1 MGGEKKL
8 SKTKKRDEKHS
19 HAHFGRAHNHEHASN
34 LPLAIG
40 LNLAFSIA
48 EFFFGALFGSAAISA
63 DAVHDLGD
71 AILLTITLILNK
83 LSKKKPTSVMSYGYK
98 RFAALGAF
106 LNAGVIL
113 WISYQMMI
121 SLYYELTFP
130 HLHPRVN
137 VPGLMIVSIVG
148 ILVNLFAAARLH
160 GSKNILDRTVSLH
173 LIEDLLGWIL
183 TFLTSV
189 LISFSGLH
197 ILDRVASLCILL
209 FISWG
214 AISNAWGVLK
224 ILTQRAPS
232 IKNLNKIK
240 KQILAID
247 GVLKIENIHFWSL
260 DGAEHILTARI
271 FIKNLSKSAEI
282 RKEISNFLPDFQI
295 VDSTIEFFEK

>member
-1 MGGEKKL
+1 MGGEGKF
-8 SKTKKRDEKHS
+8 SKEKNACKQV
-19 HAHFGRAHNHEHASN
+19 HAHFGMVHDHKKSSN
-34 LPLAIG
+34 LLLAIG
-40 LNLAFSIA
+40 LNLGFSIA
-48 EFFFGALFGSAAISA
+48 EFFFGTLFSSAAISA

-83 LSKKKPTSVMSYGYK
+83 LSKKKPTSTMSYGYK
-98 RFAALGAF
+98 RFAALGAL

-113 WISYQMMI
+113 WLSYTMAISV
-121 SLYYELTFP
+121 YYEFTFP
-130 HLHPRVN
+130 HVHPYVN

-148 ILVNLFAAARLH
+148 ILVNLFAATRLY

-183 TFLTSV
+183 TFITSV
-189 LISFSGLH
+189 FISFSGLH

-232 IKNLNKIK
+232 IKKLNKIK
-240 KQILAID
+240 KQILAVE

-260 DGAEHILTARI
+260 DGAEHIFTARI
-271 FIKNLSKSAEI
+271 FVSDISRATEI
-282 RKEISNFLPDFQI
+282 RKKISHFLPDFQI
-295 VDSTIEFFEK
+295 VDSTIEIVEE

>member
-1 MGGEKKL
+1 MGGKGKF
-8 SKTKKRDEKHS
+8 SKERKACKQV
-19 HAHFGRAHNHEHASN
+19 HAHFGMAHDHKKSSN

-40 LNLAFSIA
+40 LNLGFSIA
-48 EFFFGALFGSAAISA
+48 EFFFGTLFSSAAISA

-83 LSKKKPTSVMSYGYK
+83 LSNKKPTSVMSYGYK
-98 RFAALGAF
+98 RFAALGAL

-113 WISYQMMI
+113 WLSYTMAISV
-121 SLYYELTFP
+121 YYEFTFP
-130 HLHPRVN
+130 HVHPYVN
-137 VPGLMIVSIVG
+137 VPGLMIVSIAG
-148 ILVNLFAAARLH
+148 ILVNLFAATRLY

-183 TFLTSV
+183 TFITSV

-240 KQILAID
+240 KQILAVE

-260 DGAEHILTARI
+260 DGAEHIFTARI
-271 FIKNLSKSAEI
+271 FVSDISRATEI
-282 RKEISNFLPDFQI
+282 RKKISHFLPDFKI
-295 VDSTIEFFEK
+295 VDSTIEFLEK

>member
-1 MGGEKKL
+1 MGGKVKFSKEKNACKQV
-8 SKTKKRDEKHS
+8 
-19 HAHFGRAHNHEHASN
+19 HAHFGMVHDHKKSSN

-40 LNLAFSIA
+40 LNLGFSIA
-48 EFFFGALFGSAAISA
+48 EFFFGTLFSSAAISA

-83 LSKKKPTSVMSYGYK
+83 LSNKKPTSVMSYGYK
-98 RFAALGAF
+98 RFAALGAL

-113 WISYQMMI
+113 WLSYIMAISV
-121 SLYYELTFP
+121 YYEFTFP
-130 HLHPRVN
+130 HVHPYVN

-148 ILVNLFAAARLH
+148 ILVNLFAAARLY
-160 GSKNILDRTVSLH
+160 GSKNIIDRTVSLH

-183 TFLTSV
+183 TFVTSF

-232 IKNLNKIK
+232 IKKLNKIK
-240 KQILAID
+240 KQILAVE

-260 DGAEHILTARI
+260 DGAEHIFTARI
-271 FIKNLSKSAEI
+271 FVSNISRAAEI
-282 RKEISNFLPDFQI
+282 RKKISHFLPDFQI
-295 VDSTIEFFEK
+295 VDSTIEILEK

>member
-1 MGGEKKL
+1 MGGKGKFSKEKNAC
-8 SKTKKRDEKHS
+8 KRV
-19 HAHFGRAHNHEHASN
+19 HAHFGVAHQHKKSSN

-40 LNLAFSIA
+40 LNLGFSIA
-48 EFFFGALFGSAAISA
+48 EFFFGGLFSSAAISA

-98 RFAALGAF
+98 RFAALGAL

-113 WISYQMMI
+113 WLSYTMAISV
-121 SLYYELTFP
+121 YYEFTFP
-130 HLHPRVN
+130 HTHPYVN
-137 VPGLMIVSIVG
+137 VPGLMIVSIAG
-148 ILVNLFAAARLH
+148 ILVNLFAATRLY

-183 TFLTSV
+183 TFVTYV
-189 LISFSGLH
+189 LILFSGLH

-214 AISNAWGVLK
+214 AVSNAWGVLK

-232 IKNLNKIK
+232 IKKMNKIK
-240 KQILAID
+240 KQILAVE

-260 DGAEHILTARI
+260 DGAEHIFTARI
-271 FIKNLSKSAEI
+271 FVSDISRATEI
-282 RKEISNFLPDFQI
+282 RKKISHFLPDFQI
-295 VDSTIEFFEK
+295 VDSTIEILEK

>member
-1 MGGEKKL
+1 MGGEGKF
-8 SKTKKRDEKHS
+8 SKEKNACKQV
-19 HAHFGRAHNHEHASN
+19 HAHFGMVHDHKKSSN

-40 LNLAFSIA
+40 LNLGFSIA
-48 EFFFGALFGSAAISA
+48 EFFFGTLFSSAAISA

-83 LSKKKPTSVMSYGYK
+83 LSKKKPTSTMSYGYK
-98 RFAALGAF
+98 RFAALGAL

-113 WISYQMMI
+113 WLSYTMAISV
-121 SLYYELTFP
+121 YYEFTFP
-130 HLHPRVN
+130 HVHPYVN

-148 ILVNLFAAARLH
+148 ILVNLFAATRLY

-183 TFLTSV
+183 TFITSV
-189 LISFSGLH
+189 FISFSGLH

-232 IKNLNKIK
+232 IKKLNKIK
-240 KQILAID
+240 KQILAVE

-260 DGAEHILTARI
+260 DGAEHIFTARI
-271 FIKNLSKSAEI
+271 FVSDISRATEI
-282 RKEISNFLPDFQI
+282 RKKISHFLPDFQI
-295 VDSTIEFFEK
+295 VDSTIEIVEE

>member
-1 MGGEKKL
+1 MGGEDKI
-8 SKTKKRDEKHS
+8 SKEKNACKQT
-19 HAHFGRAHNHEHASN
+19 HAHFGTAHNHKKSSN
-34 LPLAIG
+34 LTLSIG
-40 LNLAFSIA
+40 LNLGFSIA
-48 EFFFGALFGSAAISA
+48 EFFFGSLFSSAAISA

-83 LSKKKPTSVMSYGYK
+83 LSKKKPTSTMSYGYK
-98 RFAALGAF
+98 RFAALGAL

-113 WISYQMMI
+113 WLSYTMAISV
-121 SLYYELTFP
+121 YYEFTFP
-130 HLHPRVN
+130 HVHPYVN

-148 ILVNLFAAARLH
+148 ILVNLFAATRLY

-183 TFLTSV
+183 TFITSV

-232 IKNLNKIK
+232 IKKLNKIK
-240 KQILAID
+240 KQILAVE

-260 DGAEHILTARI
+260 DGAEHIFTARI
-271 FIKNLSKSAEI
+271 FVSDISRATEI
-282 RKEISNFLPDFQI
+282 RKKISHFLPDFQI
-295 VDSTIEFFEK
+295 VDSTIEILEK

>member
-1 MGGEKKL
+1 MGGKAKFSKEKNACKQV
-8 SKTKKRDEKHS
+8 
-19 HAHFGRAHNHEHASN
+19 HAHFGIAHNHKKSSN

-40 LNLAFSIA
+40 LNLGFSIA
-48 EFFFGALFGSAAISA
+48 EFFFGTLFSSAAISA

-98 RFAALGAF
+98 RFAALGAL

-113 WISYQMMI
+113 WLSYTMAISV
-121 SLYYELTFP
+121 YYEFTFP
-130 HLHPRVN
+130 HVHPYVN
-137 VPGLMIVSIVG
+137 VPGLMIVSIGG
-148 ILVNLFAAARLH
+148 ILVNLFAAIRLY

-183 TFLTSV
+183 TFITSV

-240 KQILAID
+240 KQILAIE

-260 DGAEHILTARI
+260 DGAEHIFTARI
-271 FIKNLSKSAEI
+271 FVSDISRATEI
-282 RKEISNFLPDFQI
+282 RKKISHFLPDFQI
-295 VDSTIEFFEK
+295 VDSTIEILEK

>member
-1 MGGEKKL
+1 MGGKAKFSKEKNACKQV
-8 SKTKKRDEKHS
+8 
-19 HAHFGRAHNHEHASN
+19 HAHFGMAHNHKKSSN

-40 LNLAFSIA
+40 LNLGFSIA
-48 EFFFGALFGSAAISA
+48 EFFFGTLFSSAAISA

-83 LSKKKPTSVMSYGYK
+83 LSKKKPTSAMSYGYK
-98 RFAALGAF
+98 RFAALGAL

-113 WISYQMMI
+113 WISCTMAI
-121 SLYYELTFP
+121 SVYYEFTFP
-130 HLHPRVN
+130 HVHPYVN

-148 ILVNLFAAARLH
+148 ILVNLFATTRLY

-183 TFLTSV
+183 TFVTSV

-232 IKNLNKIK
+232 IKKLNKIK
-240 KQILAID
+240 KQILAVE

-260 DGAEHILTARI
+260 DGAEHIFTARI
-271 FIKNLSKSAEI
+271 FVSDISRATEI
-282 RKEISNFLPDFQI
+282 RKKISHFLPDFQI
-295 VDSTIEFFEK
+295 VDSTIEFLEK

>member
-1 MGGEKKL
+1 MGGEGKF
-8 SKTKKRDEKHS
+8 SKEKNACKQV
-19 HAHFGRAHNHEHASN
+19 HAHFGMVHDHKKSSN

-40 LNLAFSIA
+40 LNLGFSIA
-48 EFFFGALFGSAAISA
+48 EFFFGTLFSSAAISA

-83 LSKKKPTSVMSYGYK
+83 LSKKKPTSTMSYGYK
-98 RFAALGAF
+98 RFAALGAL

-113 WISYQMMI
+113 WLSYTMAISV
-121 SLYYELTFP
+121 YYEFTFP
-130 HLHPRVN
+130 HVHPYVN

-148 ILVNLFAAARLH
+148 ILVNLFAATRLY

-183 TFLTSV
+183 TFITSV
-189 LISFSGLH
+189 FISFSGLH

-232 IKNLNKIK
+232 IKKLNKIK
-240 KQILAID
+240 KQILAVE
-247 GVLKIENIHFWSL
+247 GVLEIENIHFWSL
-260 DGAEHILTARI
+260 DGAEHIFTARI
-271 FIKNLSKSAEI
+271 FVSDISRATEI
-282 RKEISNFLPDFQI
+282 RKKISHFLPDFQI
-295 VDSTIEFFEK
+295 VDSTIEIVEE

>member
-1 MGGEKKL
+1 MGGKAKFSKEKNACKQV
-8 SKTKKRDEKHS
+8 
-19 HAHFGRAHNHEHASN
+19 HAHFGIAHNHKKSSN

-40 LNLAFSIA
+40 LNLGFSIA
-48 EFFFGALFGSAAISA
+48 EFFFGTLFSSAAISA

-98 RFAALGAF
+98 RFAALGAL

-113 WISYQMMI
+113 WLSYTMAISV
-121 SLYYELTFP
+121 YYEFTFP
-130 HLHPRVN
+130 HVHPYVN
-137 VPGLMIVSIVG
+137 VPGLMIVSIAG
-148 ILVNLFAAARLH
+148 ILVNLFAAARLY

-183 TFLTSV
+183 TFITSV

-240 KQILAID
+240 KQILAIE

-260 DGAEHILTARI
+260 DGAEHIFTARI
-271 FIKNLSKSAEI
+271 FVSDISRATEI
-282 RKEISNFLPDFQI
+282 RKKISHFLSNFQI
-295 VDSTIEFFEK
+295 VDSTIEILEK

>member
-1 MGGEKKL
+1 MGGKVKFSKEKNACKQV
-8 SKTKKRDEKHS
+8 
-19 HAHFGRAHNHEHASN
+19 HAHFGMVHDHKKSSN

-40 LNLAFSIA
+40 LNLGFSIA
-48 EFFFGALFGSAAISA
+48 EFFFGTLFSSAAISA

-83 LSKKKPTSVMSYGYK
+83 LSNKKPTSVMSYGYK
-98 RFAALGAF
+98 RFAALGAL

-113 WISYQMMI
+113 WLSYIMAISV
-121 SLYYELTFP
+121 YYEFTFP
-130 HLHPRVN
+130 HVHPYVN

-148 ILVNLFAAARLH
+148 ILVNLFAAARLY

-183 TFLTSV
+183 TFVTSF

-232 IKNLNKIK
+232 IKKMNKIK
-240 KQILAID
+240 KQILAVE

-260 DGAEHILTARI
+260 DGAEHIFTARI
-271 FIKNLSKSAEI
+271 FVSNISRAAEI
-282 RKEISNFLPDFQI
+282 RKKISHFLPDFQI
-295 VDSTIEFFEK
+295 VDSTIEILEK

>member
-1 MGGEKKL
+1 MGGKSKISKEKKAC
-8 SKTKKRDEKHS
+8 KQA
-19 HAHFGRAHNHEHASN
+19 HAHFGVVHQHKKSSN
-34 LPLAIG
+34 LPLAIS
-40 LNLAFSIA
+40 LNLGFSIA
-48 EFFFGALFGSAAISA
+48 EFFFGSLFSSAAISA

-83 LSKKKPTSVMSYGYK
+83 LSKKKPTSAMSYGYK
-98 RFAALGAF
+98 RFAALGAL

-113 WISYQMMI
+113 WLSYTMAISV
-121 SLYYELTFP
+121 YYEFTFP
-130 HLHPRVN
+130 HVHPYVN

-148 ILVNLFAAARLH
+148 ILVNLFATARLY

-183 TFLTSV
+183 TFITSV
-189 LISFSGLH
+189 FISFSGLH

-232 IKNLNKIK
+232 IKKLNKIK
-240 KQILAID
+240 KQILAVE

-260 DGAEHILTARI
+260 DGAEHIFTARI
-271 FIKNLSKSAEI
+271 FVSDISRATEI
-282 RKEISNFLPDFQI
+282 RKKISHFLPDFQI
-295 VDSTIEFFEK
+295 VDSTIEIVEE

>member
-1 MGGEKKL
+1 MG
-8 SKTKKRDEKHS
+8 
-19 HAHFGRAHNHEHASN
+19 
-34 LPLAIG
+34 
-40 LNLAFSIA
+40 FSIA
-48 EFFFGALFGSAAISA
+48 EFFFGTLFSSAAISA

-98 RFAALGAF
+98 RFAALGAL

-113 WISYQMMI
+113 WLSYTMAISV
-121 SLYYELTFP
+121 YYEFTFP
-130 HLHPRVN
+130 HVHPYVN
-137 VPGLMIVSIVG
+137 VPGLMIVSIAG
-148 ILVNLFAAARLH
+148 ILVNLFAAARLY

-183 TFLTSV
+183 TFITSV

-232 IKNLNKIK
+232 IKKLNKIK
-240 KQILAID
+240 KQILAVE

-260 DGAEHILTARI
+260 DGAEHIFTARI
-271 FIKNLSKSAEI
+271 FVSDISRATEI
-282 RKEISNFLPDFQI
+282 RKKISHFLPDFQI
-295 VDSTIEFFEK
+295 VDSTIEILEK